1 MTEATSSTEMR
12 TILVGLDD
20 SPAGRRALEWAA
32 ARAKESDAD
41 LVVVH
46 VLTYSRE
53 LANDVSIPGL
63 TTWRRRLVADVAGPW
78 TEPARSIGVTVKTAV
93 VEDDTAAA
101 GLLGA
106 AEREH
111 ADLIVIGAHGQGSV
125 FGRLL
130 GATAYRISHRAR
142 VPVVIVPVAGER

>member
-1 MTEATSSTEMR
+1 MTEATSSAEMR

-32 ARAKESDAD
+32 ARAKESEAE

-53 LANDVSIPGL
+53 FTTDASLTGL
-63 TTWRRRLVADVAGPW
+63 TTWRRRLAADLAGPW
-78 TEPARSIGVTVKTAV
+78 TEPARSIGVKVKTAV
-93 VEDDTAAA
+93 VEDDSAAA
-101 GLLGA
+101 GLLGS